1 MDLVASLRKQIDLL
15 PSGPYKPGLEAVLLH
30 IDTGFRHRQRG
41 IDAADDTAFTD
52 AIYRANQAFEGSVK
66 EAYRVLANQDPD
78 RKKPAEIE
86 TYFDQNSI
94 FKSRVLSQF
103 TTYRRQWR
111 NPSTHD
117 YKLEFDQSEALLAI
131 VTVAAFAS
139 MVLDQI
145 AEKISFDQSQA
156 ESASQRETVA
166 AKLEELGGESLQVRV
181 TALLKEFCLRH
192 LPQSPDGTP
201 LPEAQLVGALHG
213 FLASVAPD
221 LAVQAEYKLSDERPF
236 RADLVIKRNHERVLI
251 ELKRKYH
258 HAAYHNSIA
267 QVEHYMLIGEVRGA
281 VLLFVPTQPSEMD
294 EATVDVKPIS
304 GAISVLVPHASNGSF
319 RAAAFGRG

>member
-30 IDTGFRHRQRG
+30 IETGFRHRQRG
-41 IDAADDTAFTD
+41 IDTGDDTAFTD

-66 EAYRVLANQDPD
+66 EAYRVLADQDPE
-78 RKKPAEIE
+78 RKRPADIE
-86 TYFDQNSI
+86 SYFDKNSV
-94 FKSRVLSQF
+94 FKSRVLNQF
-103 TTYRRQWR
+103 TTYRKEWR

-145 AEKISFDQSQA
+145 AEKISFAQAQA
-156 ESASQRETVA
+156 ESASQREVVA
-166 AKLEELGGESLQVRV
+166 AKLNRLDSDNLQTRV
-181 TALLKEFCLRH
+181 TALLKEFCSGHIPR
-192 LPQSPDGTP
+192 SVDSAP
-201 LPEAQLVGALHG
+201 LTEAQLIGALHG
-213 FLASVAPD
+213 FLASVAAE
-221 LAVQAEYKLSDERPF
+221 LAVDAEFKLSKDRPF
-236 RADLVIKRNHERVLI
+236 RADLVIRRDEERVLI

-267 QVEHYMLIGEVRGA
+267 QVEHYMLIGEIRSA
-281 VLLFVPTQPSEMD
+281 VLLFVPIQPAEMD
-294 EATVDVKPIS
+294 ETTVDVKSIN
-304 GAISVLVPHASNGSF
+304 GAISILVPHESNKSF
-319 RAAAFGRG
+319 RPIAFGGG